1 MSSGSVFRRPAVFL
15 ALGLCAIGGVVT
27 LLGRLAN
34 GPQVAQKR
42 VPLAAESGA
51 NTYAAFS
58 PDGQRAAYS
67 ARGPAAEDAYHIV
80 VRPVAGGAPRQ
91 LTSGTANDA
100 GPVWSPNGAELAFL
114 RVEGGRAQVMVMP
127 AEGGAGRMVA
137 EFPASADEAQPRPSV
152 SWTSDGKSLAVVQ
165 TAVKQLPSIALV
177 SRDTGRARQLTN
189 PPEGTEGDSTPVVS
203 PDGSTLA
210 FVRNTGTD
218 SADVYLCDLAGGAP
232 RRLTF
237 DDRPIRGIAWTR
249 DGRDIVYAAN
259 RAGGWRLWRLPAYGG
274 SPRELSIAGKQAQ
287 YPAVAPK
294 GNRLAYTE
302 SPSVSAI
309 WRADLGEG
317 EPAAERPLIRSLGR
331 ETSPA
336 WSPDGK
342 KVADIS
348 DQSGAEEIW
357 AGDADGGNRVQ
368 VTSLHE
374 GRPGRVRWS
383 PDSKRLL
390 YDVSTEHGSGIYSA
404 PAVAHAA
411 PVRVALNGGN
421 ASWSHDGK
429 RIYFQSHGQIWKVN
443 ADGGNPRQLSDEMG
457 ASQPVESFDG
467 KFVYFRQ
474 RRTIWRVPAAGGPA
488 EETIIPD
495 HDLLWTTLQTS
506 QTGLY
511 YMEWERGSR
520 RMVVSFYDF
529 AARKSVAVLPLK
541 NTDMQS
547 ASFSVSPNGKSVLY
561 PRVDQSQTNLML
573 VENFR

>member
-1 MSSGSVFRRPAVFL
+1 MSSSTVLRRPAVFL

-42 VPLAAESGA
+42 VPLSAESGA

-58 PDGQRAAYS
+58 PDGRRVAYS
-67 ARGPAAEDAYHIV
+67 ARGTSAEEGYHIL
-80 VRPVAGGAPRQ
+80 VRPASGGTPRQ
-91 LTSGTANDA
+91 LTSGTANDV
-100 GPVWSPNGAELAFL
+100 GPVWSPNGGELAFL
-114 RVEGGRAQVMVMP
+114 HVEGGRAQVIVMP
-127 AEGGAGRMVA
+127 AEGGAERIVT
-137 EFPASADEAQPRPSV
+137 EFAAPADEAQPRPSV

-165 TAVKQLPSIALV
+165 SAAKQLPSIALV
-177 SRDTGRARQLTN
+177 SRDTAQPRKLTN

-203 PDGSTLA
+203 PDGGTLA

-237 DDRPIRGIAWTR
+237 DDRAIRGIAWTR
-249 DGRDIVYAAN
+249 DGRDIIYSAN

-274 SPRELSIAGKQAQ
+274 SPHELSIAGKQAQ
-287 YPAVAPK
+287 FPTVAPK

-317 EPAAERPLIRSLGR
+317 ESASEHPLIRSLGR
-331 ETSPA
+331 ETAPA

-342 KVADIS
+342 KIADIS
-348 DQSGAEEIW
+348 DQSGADEIW
-357 AGDADGGNRVQ
+357 VGDANGGNRVQ
-368 VTSLHE
+368 VTSLPG

-383 PDSKRLL
+383 PDSKRIL
-390 YDVSTEHGSGIYSA
+390 YDVSTEHGSEIYSS

-411 PVRVALNGGN
+411 PARVALSGSNS
-421 ASWSHDGK
+421 SWSHDGK
-429 RIYFQSHGQIWKVN
+429 RIYFQSRGHVWKVN
-443 ADGGNPRQLSDEMG
+443 ADGGDPQQLSDEMG
-457 ASQPVESFDG
+457 ASQPVESSDG

-474 RRTIWRVPAAGGPA
+474 RRTIWRVPVAGGAA

-495 HDLLWTTLQTS
+495 HDLLWTTLQPS
-506 QTGLY
+506 KTGLY

-529 AARKSVAVLPLK
+529 AARKSVVVFPLK
-541 NTDMQS
+541 NADMQS
-547 ASFSVSPNGKSVLY
+547 ASFSVSPDGKSILY